1 LRPDLNMRTRDSRAP
16 RGARLAALRV
26 ILGAVGIV
34 SVATGCGYHVAGQAT
49 RMPPDV
55 HTIAVLPLDNR
66 TTTYRIE
73 QRFTNALVQ
82 EFLQRTKY
90 KIVPAANDAD
100 AVLTGQILKIEGAA
114 VTYDYTT
121 GRATTMLVTVTMKV
135 RLEDRDHKTLYENDN
150 YVFRQPYEI
159 STDVTSFFQEES
171 PALDRMSRDF
181 ASRLVADVLENF

>member
-1 LRPDLNMRTRDSRAP
+1 MRPELETRMPGSRAT
-16 RGARLAALRV
+16 RGARLAALCA
-26 ILGAVGIV
+26 ILGAIAIA

-49 RMPPDV
+49 RLPPDV

-73 QRFTNALVQ
+73 QRFTNAVVQ
-82 EFLQRTKY
+82 EFLERTRY

-100 AVLTGQILKIEGAA
+100 AVLSGQIMKIEGAA

-121 GRATTMLVTVTMKV
+121 GRATTMIVTVTMKV

-159 STDVTSFFQEES
+159 STDVNSFFQEES